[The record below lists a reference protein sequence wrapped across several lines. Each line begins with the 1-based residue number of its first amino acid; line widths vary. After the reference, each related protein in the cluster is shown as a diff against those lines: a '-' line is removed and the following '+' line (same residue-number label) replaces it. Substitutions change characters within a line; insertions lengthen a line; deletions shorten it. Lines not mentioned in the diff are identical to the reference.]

1 MIKRQQQCLRPKVLK
16 SVESLN
22 ANDDGT
28 MGVKQLAEAAENLS
42 QIISNQL
49 KTDYSSPRMSLQV
62 SKTTSQKDM
71 LEIDAIQPIH
81 YLIKHPERIPIQA
94 VQQLCEVASKLPIFK
109 LKHMEIKHIST
120 VISISGT
127 SGTRTT
133 SGSGTETYIS
143 SPKHS
148 KTMKHS
154 TKNHHQSRATS
165 KLPPKHSQKAA
176 MGTISSD
183 IKNKKYLHVHFSL
196 LSYCISKK
204 ALKDRTVSSVS
215 ALLNA
220 QKSKSQTEQNL
231 SSSTSKLKVIS
242 SVQSTAGP
250 TTHNNYGYT
259 SQLAQPAYVREKLT
273 IHQPIPFMIFRLCCP
288 MGMLPLTSKVAE
300 RLGIHVVQQSKTRV
314 HVVSDNNAMNTELSE
329 IHTQ

>member
-109 LKHMEIKHIST
+109 LKHMEIKHINDT
-120 VISISGT
+120 DVTIA
-127 SGTRTT
+127 
-133 SGSGTETYIS
+133 
-143 SPKHS
+143 S
-148 KTMKHS
+148 KTLRSGAS
-154 TKNHHQSRATS
+154 TAKSDNTS
-165 KLPPKHSQKAA
+165 KE
-176 MGTISSD
+176 
-183 IKNKKYLHVHFSL
+183 
-196 LSYCISKK
+196 
-204 ALKDRTVSSVS
+204 
-215 ALLNA
+215 
-220 QKSKSQTEQNL
+220 SKSVK
-231 SSSTSKLKVIS
+231 KLIAKLQEKV
-242 SVQSTAGP
+242 
-250 TTHNNYGYT
+250 
-259 SQLAQPAYVREKLT
+259 
-273 IHQPIPFMIFRLCCP
+273 
-288 MGMLPLTSKVAE
+288 
-300 RLGIHVVQQSKTRV
+300 
-314 HVVSDNNAMNTELSE
+314 
-329 IHTQ
+329 